1 MKKIIFITGV
11 AGMVGSNLVEKYINK
26 NNLIIGIDSLILG
39 KKSFLKSFLKKK
51 NFFFFKKDLSKKFI
65 SEKIE
70 NLLKKNKLSEIWLL
84 AANSDIQ
91 KGGKDINVDLNN
103 TFISTIN
110 SLDFLKKYISKNT
123 KIIFTSSSAIYG
135 KTNKK
140 ISENNTLTKP
150 ASNYG
155 AMKLASEAYLS
166 SFSNKYDAKI
176 SIFRFPNVVGKN
188 LTHGLLYDMK
198 KKILSKNKFINVLG
212 NGEQQKPYSNVEE
225 IIKCMIFFKNK
236 NFKDKINYFNIGFQ
250 EKGMKVKE
258 IVKIMTQKF
267 ESKKK
272 IIYQKTDIG
281 WIGDVN
287 KYEYSTKKIK
297 ALGFNF
303 QFNSKKSIELAI
315 NYLL

>member
-1 MKKIIFITGV
+1 
-11 AGMVGSNLVEKYINK
+11 
-26 NNLIIGIDSLILG
+26 LILG